1 MQLRSV
7 KHKPKTDQ
15 GKQHRK
21 LMLGRL
27 KAAKEV
33 KATHPYMRW
42 IAVEDSSSCADCFP
56 LHDKHFSVMDS
67 AWKDCLPPIHE
78 GCRCRVVGARK
89 LPDGVRLELL
99 SDFFDT

>member
-7 KHKPKTDQ
+7 KHKPKTDL

-21 LMLGRL
+21 LMQGRL
-27 KAAKEV
+27 KAAKEM

-42 IAVEDSSSCADCFP
+42 IAVEDISSCTECLP
-56 LHDKHFSVMDS
+56 LHGRHFSVMDS

-89 LPDGVRLELL
+89 LPEGACVESL
-99 SDFFDT
+99 SDFFNT